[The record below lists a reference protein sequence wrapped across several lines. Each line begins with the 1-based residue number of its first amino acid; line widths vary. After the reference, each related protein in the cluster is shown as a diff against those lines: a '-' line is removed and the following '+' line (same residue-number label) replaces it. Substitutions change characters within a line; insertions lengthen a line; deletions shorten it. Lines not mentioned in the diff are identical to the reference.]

1 MTHLGVWRI
10 TGAAVVMVGLA
21 GCAAGADA
29 DEPAPTVLETP
40 PEASADTGNSE
51 SVDFGG
57 EDPEADSPDES
68 EPTPV
73 PASSE
78 GPAQNWPAPDPPDEI
93 YEPTEEGAEALLQ
106 YFYEAR
112 HYARVT
118 GDTEPF
124 EGVSVPGCAICDY
137 ELDVVEE
144 VYSNDGWYVSEPD
157 EVSDF
162 YLRLDSDDAASGMF
176 ALKESDFETYWQGE
190 FYGETEADSV
200 EGFGFAMVF
209 EDGSWQ
215 MLETTHLGEFD
226 ADLLGFQSKSESSI
240 SSLASTPEFGIHA
253 RPGDSL

>member
-106 YFYEAR
+106 YWFDAR
-112 HYARVT
+112 HFARIT
-118 GDTEPF
+118 GDTEPLEDVSREDCAMCDGHIERVTAAFPNAWWVEGEPDKVHESYVRLESEETASGLFAHQSVPF
-124 EGVSVPGCAICDY
+124 EAFRDGELDSEYEGGTMSGFGVSFVFESGQWQMYDMSYLAEY
-137 ELDVVEE
+137 E
-144 VYSNDGWYVSEPD
+144 
-157 EVSDF
+157 
-162 YLRLDSDDAASGMF
+162 DSDLND
-176 ALKESDFETYWQGE
+176 W
-190 FYGETEADSV
+190 
-200 EGFGFAMVF
+200 
-209 EDGSWQ
+209 ED
-215 MLETTHLGEFD
+215 
-226 ADLLGFQSKSESSI
+226 DL
-240 SSLASTPEFGIHA
+240 
-253 RPGDSL
+253 D